1 MSDSGTPQRRLVPAD
16 LGIGALFTR
25 IREAVVVGDAT
36 TGRII
41 LWNPAAERIFG
52 RTADEAVGQP
62 LESLVPEELRD
73 AHRAG
78 LARYAA
84 TGTGA
89 IIDNDRAVELP
100 ALRGDGT
107 TLYVELSLSALDP
120 IPAVRRPVL
129 AVIRDVTE
137 RKRAES
143 LRLELAKEQAAH
155 AATERR
161 AAEAREQAV
170 SHAQLSAAM
179 RELMEQSAER
189 QRDLEERVRH
199 ADLSAA
205 VSNAL
210 VARAPLDQQLQNC
223 AEALFHHLDAAFS
236 RIWVLDEAQQ
246 VLRLRASAGLYTHLD
261 GPHSRVPVGA
271 LKIGLIA
278 SERRAHLTNAV
289 VGDPRVADQEW
300 AEREGMVA
308 FAGYPLLVEE
318 RLLGVMALFAKHP
331 LPESTL
337 LALGTV
343 ANVVALAIDRS
354 RPAA

>member
-1 MSDSGTPQRRLVPAD
+1 MPDTKPPRRPLVPAD
-16 LGIGALFTR
+16 LGIGALFAR

-36 TGRII
+36 TGLIV

-52 RTADEAVGQP
+52 RTAADAVGQP
-62 LESLVPEELRD
+62 LESLVPDALRG

-84 TGTGA
+84 SGTGT

-100 ALRGDGT
+100 ALRADGT
-107 TLYVELSLSALDP
+107 TLHVELSLSALDP
-120 IPAVRRPVL
+120 IPEVKRPVL

-137 RKRAES
+137 RKRAEA

-161 AAEAREQAV
+161 VAEEREQAIA
-170 SHAQLSAAM
+170 HAQLSAAM
-179 RELMEQSAER
+179 RELVEQSAER
-189 QRDLEERVRH
+189 QRELEERVRH

-205 VSNAL
+205 VSHAL
-210 VARAPLDQQLQNC
+210 VARAPLDQQLQQC
-223 AEALFHHLDAAFS
+223 ADALSRHLDAAFA
-236 RIWVLDEAQQ
+236 RIWVLDEAEQ

-289 VGDPRVADQEW
+289 VGDPRVADQDW
-300 AEREGMVA
+300 AKREGMVA
-308 FAGYPLLVEE
+308 FAGYPLLVED
-318 RLLGVMALFAKHP
+318 RLVGVMALFAKRQ

-343 ANVVALAIDRS
+343 ANVVALAIDRA
-354 RPAA
+354 RAAT